1 MIQWMAV
8 KLFLKKVW
16 LWCKK
21 YWQILLGAAIPIVL
35 YIITSGRNKQL
46 KEVLQNTKESHQ
58 RDVEALEQ
66 AHAAQL
72 EAKRQEIEAK
82 EAAAAE
88 LARRISEIE
97 TQYNL
102 SRRDLSR
109 QKKKELDKLLDDDAD
124 PSEVSNKLADIFGV
138 DIKS

>member
-1 MIQWMAV
+1 MVQWMAV
-8 KLFLKKVW
+8 KLFLKKAW

-35 YIITSGRNKQL
+35 YIITNGRNKQL
-46 KEVLQNTKESHQ
+46 KEVLENTKESHQ

-66 AHAAQL
+66 AHEAQL

-138 DIKS
+138 DVKS